1 MISLFYAL
9 ISAIAAMF
17 VLNSVARILENKKI
31 ELAISLI
38 FTSLISAV
46 IALMLSEGYFGI
58 HAQFIKLNEFSLLLS
73 LAVSLGMILIHLISF
88 REKEYTDFSVL
99 SMFSF
104 IGMLLVIM
112 SNSIVTIFI
121 GLALLTVPTVFSL
134 FLNSKWVEAGVKYF
148 IVTALSAGLFAFG
161 AAMLFASSGSL
172 QITGQSYDIGNFI
185 AFLFLFASIAV
196 ESGIF
201 PFNLWI
207 PDVYQ
212 KSPAFITSMLGGLN
226 KKIGL
231 IALIF
236 VLLIIFPYASKG
248 MLAIFSILTM
258 FYGNIAALVQK
269 NVKRM
274 LAYSSISQVGYILIG
289 LSTLS
294 NYGIASSIYQIFSH
308 MFAFIGLF
316 AIVMLMEA
324 QGRHEISDY
333 VGLNKENKIAAFIVA
348 IMLLSMIGMPFTAGF
363 IGKFMLF
370 SSAVA
375 SNMAW
380 LAIIGIINTVIS
392 VYYYAKLI
400 IAVYTNKA
408 DARPIIISS
417 SLATAAVISLVI
429 VLILGIYPSILF
441 GLAQSA
447 ASAI

>member
-9 ISAIAAMF
+9 ILAIAAMF
-17 VLNSVARILENKKI
+17 VLNSVARILGNKKI

-46 IALMLSEGYFGI
+46 IALMLSEGYSGI

-88 REKEYTDFSVL
+88 REREYADFSIL

-172 QITGQSYDIGNFI
+172 QIAEQSYDIGNFV
-185 AFLFLFASIAV
+185 AFLLLFASIAI

-201 PFNLWI
+201 PFNLWV

-236 VLLIIFPYASKG
+236 VSLIIFPYASKG

-333 VGLNKENKIAAFIVA
+333 VGLNKENKIAAFTVA

-408 DARPIIISS
+408 EARPIIISP

-429 VLILGIYPSILF
+429 VLILGIYPSLLF
-441 GLAQSA
+441 GLAQGA